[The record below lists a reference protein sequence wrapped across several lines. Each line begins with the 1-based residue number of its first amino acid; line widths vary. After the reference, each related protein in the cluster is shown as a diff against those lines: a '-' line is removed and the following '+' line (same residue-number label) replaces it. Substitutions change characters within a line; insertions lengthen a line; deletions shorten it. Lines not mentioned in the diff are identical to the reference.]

1 MRMVVTDRICD
12 ARPHCLRV
20 QHTKSLRARPRRG
33 MLAREVV
40 VVAIPVLKMTK
51 GGLEILGALV
61 D

>member
-12 ARPHCLRV
+12 ARPHYLGF

-40 VVAIPVLKMTK
+40 VVAIPVLKVT
-51 GGLEILGALV
+51 
-61 D
+61 